1 MNVLLDIQDLHV
13 HFPVKKGLLQRE
25 KNSVKALNGID
36 LQVRKGETLGIVGES
51 GCGKSTLA
59 RSIVGLQQPTSGQI
73 LFNGKDYAEAN
84 AKELHDMRR
93 NVQMI
98 FQDPYTS
105 LNPRMTIG
113 DSIAAPLKAYK
124 KTERLEAR
132 VKELLELV
140 GLNPD
145 THYHKLPHEFSGG
158 QRQRVGIARAL
169 ALEPELII
177 CDEPVSA
184 LDVSVQ
190 AQVIN
195 LLQDLQKQLGLT
207 YVFIAHD
214 LSVISHLADR
224 VAVMYLGKVMEKS
237 ERDAFRTHVQHPYTH
252 SLLSA
257 VPIPDPLLER
267 ARERIVLSGELPSPA
282 NPPSG
287 CVFHTRCPVATAR
300 CKTEVPVLA
309 QHGFPGQEVACFYPV
324 GGENSHVPETV
335 QLVRNH

>member
-1 MNVLLDIQDLHV
+1 MSALLDIKNLHV
-13 HFPVKKGLLQRE
+13 HFPVKNGLLQR
-25 KNSVKALNGID
+25 KANSIKALNGID
-36 LQVRKGETLGIVGES
+36 LQVQKGETLGIVGES

-59 RSIVGLQQPTSGQI
+59 RSIVGLQQPTAGEI
-73 LFNGKDYAEAN
+73 LFNGKDYSEAS
-84 AKELHDMRR
+84 AKELHEMRR

-105 LNPRMTIG
+105 LNPRMKIG
-113 DSIAAPLKAYK
+113 DSVAAPLKAYK
-124 KTERLEAR
+124 KTERLELR

-145 THYHKLPHEFSGG
+145 VHYHKLPHEFSGG

-169 ALEPELII
+169 ALEPELLV

-214 LSVISHLADR
+214 LSVINHLADR
-224 VAVMYLGKVMEKS
+224 VAVMYLGKVMEKAGRGS
-237 ERDAFRTHVQHPYTH
+237 FQSQVQHPYTQ

-257 VPIPDPLLER
+257 VPIPDPQLER
-267 ARERIVLSGELPSPA
+267 SRERIVLSGELPSPA
-282 NPPSG
+282 NLPSG
-287 CVFHTRCPVATAR
+287 CVFHTRCPVATER
-300 CKTEVPVLA
+300 CKAEVPALEPR
-309 QHGFPGQEVACFYPV
+309 GWDGQEVACFYPI
-324 GGENSHVPETV
+324 EAAEKTEPTKITT
-335 QLVRNH
+335 LV